1 MHFEND
7 RLVIDR
13 ERSNLDD
20 LVLEFLSV
28 LEAQDVEYVVV
39 AGYVAILTGRSRA
52 TEDVDLIIEQ
62 LSADETE
69 QLATALSDAG
79 YWGIEEDLERMY
91 DRLTDDIATR
101 VARDGEII
109 PNFEVAFPQ
118 DRFDRIALR
127 NALLVVLD
135 DREIRVSPPELQ
147 IAYKL
152 YLGSE
157 KDFEDALHL
166 YHLFGEQLET
176 SALETYVEEL
186 GVEDRYDELRG
197 T

>member
-79 YWGIEEDLERMY
+79 YWWIEEDLERMY
-91 DRLTDDIATR
+91 DRR
-101 VARDGEII
+101 YRHARRERRGDHPEFRGGVPAGPIR
-109 PNFEVAFPQ
+109 PNRAQ
-118 DRFDRIALR
+118 
-127 NALLVVLD
+127 
-135 DREIRVSPPELQ
+135 
-147 IAYKL
+147 
-152 YLGSE
+152 
-157 KDFEDALHL
+157 
-166 YHLFGEQLET
+166 
-176 SALETYVEEL
+176 
-186 GVEDRYDELRG
+186 
-197 T
+197 

>member
-1 MHFEND
+1 
-7 RLVIDR
+7 
-13 ERSNLDD
+13 
-20 LVLEFLSV
+20 
-28 LEAQDVEYVVV
+28 
-39 AGYVAILTGRSRA
+39 
-52 TEDVDLIIEQ
+52 
-62 LSADETE
+62 
-69 QLATALSDAG
+69 
-79 YWGIEEDLERMY
+79 
-91 DRLTDDIATR
+91 
-101 VARDGEII
+101 
-109 PNFEVAFPQ
+109 VAFPQ
-118 DRFDRIALR
+118 DRFDRIALS